1 MKISDKDSNVPAPST
16 WYCPACK
23 RIRSNEY
30 PNGRDTVLGVQHGD
44 TLTIQHKGLRVE
56 IEAEGRV
63 GITCRNCG
71 AFVEV
76 FSEDWPEIR
85 KFKARLATERATG
98 GPAIRSREVIG
109 YTIDE
114 GK

>member
-1 MKISDKDSNVPAPST
+1 MKINEMDNNIPVPST

-23 RIRSNEY
+23 RIRSKEY
-30 PNGRDTVLGVQHGD
+30 PDGRDTVLGVQHGD
-44 TLTIQHKGLRVE
+44 TLTIQHKGMRIE
-56 IEAEGRV
+56 IEAEGRI

-76 FSEDWPEIR
+76 FSEDWPEIQ
-85 KFKARLATERATG
+85 KFKARLSEERKTG
-98 GPAIRSREVIG
+98 GPAVRSQEVIG